1 MSRKKKQVVNGEVI
15 ETATLAHVGVS
26 QLTRRKEWKVNSKS
40 SNRNRLEQGAHS
52 QDFQQVLM
60 VASHRLPTYHFICSS
75 SLCTCNGRLSDYRY
89 GIGQFEREPAAGIRK
104 KAANRFQ
111 KKPTAVLLNGYSS
124 PQLLLEIQMHI
135 LTKLELRYQFGTI
148 FVISFVK

>member
-1 MSRKKKQVVNGEVI
+1 MWFGFFLLLDNIYFPVGNDNNAELCLFPLNFFLSRKKKQVVNGEVI

-60 VASHRLPTYHFICSS
+60 VASHRLPAYHFIC
-75 SLCTCNGRLSDYRY
+75 
-89 GIGQFEREPAAGIRK
+89 
-104 KAANRFQ
+104 
-111 KKPTAVLLNGYSS
+111 
-124 PQLLLEIQMHI
+124 
-135 LTKLELRYQFGTI
+135 
-148 FVISFVK
+148 